1 MVAHQAIG
9 KDLQSRI
16 RFEASHEEKEKG
28 LFFVLE
34 DKSFIDNAAD
44 DMKDLRIGIGDQ
56 KGTRDSHNIKKMKEI
71 TLNVNK
77 YVPDTTYYKLCF
89 KEMIVGIISV
99 CSRTICYL

>member
-56 KGTRDSHNIKKMKEI
+56 KGTRDSHNEKKMKEI
-71 TLNVNK
+71 TKDVNN
-77 YVPDTTYYKLCF
+77 YMPDT
-89 KEMIVGIISV
+89 
-99 CSRTICYL
+99 

>member
-16 RFEASHEEKEKG
+16 RFEASYERKKKG
-28 LFFVLE
+28 LFLVLE

-56 KGTRDSHNIKKMKEI
+56 KGTRDSHNEKKMKEI
-71 TLNVNK
+71 TKVVNNNM
-77 YVPDTTYYKLCF
+77 PDIMF
-89 KEMIVGIISV
+89 KQSEKMLVNWLKFA
-99 CSRTICYL
+99 RM

>member
-56 KGTRDSHNIKKMKEI
+56 KGTRDSHNEKKMKEI
-71 TLNVNK
+71 TKVVNNNM
-77 YVPDTTYYKLCF
+77 PDIMF
-89 KEMIVGIISV
+89 KQSEKMLVNWLKFA
-99 CSRTICYL
+99 RM